1 MEFAY
6 LITMV
11 VSLVAC
17 LGCIGVAVGV
27 ATVLLLLT
35 GHGVRRSFNNGFLLG
50 AMPLFVP
57 ALLMACN
64 LGFFLPTFEVVREGV
79 VTTGTVVDYEE
90 NNNEGVSYAS
100 IIDFETADGDK
111 VRFTDTSDGDKV
123 RFTDTSVSSNP
134 PRHVIG
140 QEVGVIY
147 MADDPERAV
156 VRDVFWWFIPA
167 LLLLVAGL
175 AALIGYGLAW
185 RAYRQDKW
193 STLDF
198 LFDLF

>member
-17 LGCIGVAVGV
+17 LGGIGVAVGV

-35 GHGVRRSFNNGFLLG
+35 GHGMRRSFNNGFLLG

-90 NNNEGVSYAS
+90 NDNEGVSYAS

-111 VRFTDTSDGDKV
+111 VRFTDS
-123 RFTDTSVSSNP
+123 SVSSNP

-156 VRDVFWWFIPA
+156 VRDIFWWFIPA
-167 LLLLVAGL
+167 LLLLVAGF

>member
-17 LGCIGVAVGV
+17 LGGIGVAVGV

-111 VRFTDTSDGDKV
+111 VRFTDTS
-123 RFTDTSVSSNP
+123 VSSNP

-156 VRDVFWWFIPA
+156 VRDIFWWFIPA

>member
-17 LGCIGVAVGV
+17 LGGIGVAVGV

-111 VRFTDTSDGDKV
+111 VRFTDTS
-123 RFTDTSVSSNP
+123 VSSNP